1 VSDKCYGWVVACIVA
16 AVLAW
21 VVPSYAA
28 RQHAHVHGVGQ
39 INIVVDGTQAT
50 VELHAP
56 AEAIYGFE
64 HQARSKAD
72 EEKRAAALARLR
84 EHIGAMVIFA
94 ADRGCQYTTQKMAVV
109 EAVEHER
116 AQGPEQGGPAKKSG
130 EHRAVH
136 AEFAVICDKP
146 LAGSQVKF
154 GISKIF
160 PGLKTVRVQALSGAR
175 QIGAEITGDKG
186 SLTL

>member
-1 VSDKCYGWVVACIVA
+1 MSDTCYGWIVACIVA

-21 VVPSYAA
+21 VVPSSAA

-39 INIVVDGTQAT
+39 LNIVVDGKQAT
-50 VELHAP
+50 VELQAP

-72 EEKRAAALARLR
+72 REKRAAALVRLQ

-94 ADRGCQYTTQKMAVV
+94 ADRGCQFATQKMAVV
-109 EAVEHER
+109 ENVEHER
-116 AQGPEQGGPAKKSG
+116 AQGPGQGGQAKKLG
-130 EHRAVH
+130 EHSAVH

-160 PGLKTVRVQALSGAR
+160 PGLKTVRAQALSGAR

>member
-1 VSDKCYGWVVACIVA
+1 VRDTYRFWGVVYVVAA
-16 AVLAW
+16 MLAR
-21 VVPSYAA
+21 VGPLYAA
-28 RQHAHVHGVGQ
+28 RQHTHVHGVGQ
-39 INIVVDGTQAT
+39 LNIVVDGTQAT
-50 VELHAP
+50 VELRAP

-72 EEKRAAALARLR
+72 EEKRAAALARLQ
-84 EHIGAMVIFA
+84 EQIGTMVIFA
-94 ADRGCQYTTQKMAVV
+94 TDRGCQFTTQKIAVV
-109 EAVEHER
+109 EDGEHER
-116 AQGPEQGGPAKKSG
+116 APGPGQGGQAKKSG
-130 EHRAVH
+130 EHSEVH
-136 AEFAVICDKP
+136 AEFAVICDQP

-160 PGLKTVRVQALSGAR
+160 PGIKTVRVQALSGAK